1 VERSNFVIVDAAG
14 AKAPI
19 ILKALLARLKPCP
32 CYKACFE
39 CAWASFSAA
48 CKAQSFDGRFYGTTK
63 VMPCYKALPRIHQ
76 LRIWFRNN
84 AQHLSAV

>member
-1 VERSNFVIVDAAG
+1 VDAAG

-32 CYKACFE
+32 CYKASFE

-48 CKAQSFDGRFYGTTK
+48 CKALTHYGFLFGPAKAVPLLQSVVCLYWSRAFPQP
-63 VMPCYKALPRIHQ
+63 V
-76 LRIWFRNN
+76 
-84 AQHLSAV
+84 